1 LETSLKPE
9 ERLKMVKYICLCMF
23 APDFLKQDLEQRQSH
38 IPKWSEIATTYGLKL
53 LFWGPAM
60 GVKEHAVFVFDSNG
74 NTAKFFK
81 FQREWLQLGTP
92 EAGKYIE
99 YMKTI
104 TVH

>member
-1 LETSLKPE
+1 
-9 ERLKMVKYICLCMF
+9 MVKYICFCMMGH
-23 APDFLKQDLEQRQSH
+23 DFLKLDLEQRQSH
-38 IPKWSEIATTYGLKL
+38 IPEWSNIANKYGLKL

-74 NTAKFFK
+74 NTEKFFI
-81 FQREWLQLGTP
+81 FQREWLKLGTP

-99 YMKTI
+99 YMRTI